1 MVEPLGWLALGLMAV
16 AVAGTVL
23 PLVPGALLSLV
34 GVYLYWY
41 STEFADPGTVVLV
54 GLTLVGLF
62 TLAVDY
68 FGGAAAA
75 GVGGAS
81 TTTVAIASLVGIVL
95 LFVAGPV
102 GLVGGVAATVF
113 VVEFARNSDARRSGR
128 AALYAAVGIFA
139 SAVAQILL
147 TLSMLV
153 AMLFVA
159 FL

>member
-16 AVAGTVL
+16 AVVGTVL

-41 STEFADPGTVVLV
+41 STGFAEPGTVALA
-54 GLTLVGLF
+54 GLTLVGLL

-68 FGGAAAA
+68 FGGALAA
-75 GVGGAS
+75 GAGGAS
-81 TTTVAIASLVGIVL
+81 RTTVALAALVGVAL

-102 GLVGGVAATVF
+102 GLVVGVAATVF
-113 VVEFARNSDARRSGR
+113 AVEFARNNDARRSGR
-128 AALYAAVGIFA
+128 AALYAAVGILA

-147 TLSMLV
+147 TLSLLV

-159 FL
+159 FV

>member
-1 MVEPLGWLALGLMAV
+1 MVELLGLVALGLMVV

-41 STEFADPGTVVLV
+41 STGFAEPGVILLV
-54 GLTLVGLF
+54 ALTLVGLL

-75 GVGGAS
+75 GAGGAS
-81 TTTVAIASLVGIVL
+81 TTTVAVAALVGFVL
-95 LFVAGPV
+95 LFVAGPI
-102 GLVGGVAATVF
+102 GLVAGVAVTVF
-113 VVEFARNSDARRSGR
+113 VVEFARNSDARQSGR
-128 AALYAAVGIFA
+128 AAVYAAVGVLA

-159 FL
+159 VF

>member
-41 STEFADPGTVVLV
+41 STGFAEPGTVVLA

-68 FGGAAAA
+68 FGGA
-75 GVGGAS
+75 S
-81 TTTVAIASLVGIVL
+81 TTTVAIASLVGVVL

-102 GLVGGVAATVF
+102 GLVVGVAATVF
-113 VVEFARNSDARRSGR
+113 VVEFARNSDARQSGR